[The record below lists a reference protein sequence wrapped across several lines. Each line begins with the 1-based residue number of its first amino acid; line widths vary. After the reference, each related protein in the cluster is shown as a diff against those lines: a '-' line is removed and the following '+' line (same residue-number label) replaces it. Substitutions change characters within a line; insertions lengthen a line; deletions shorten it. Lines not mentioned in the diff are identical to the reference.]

1 VEPGEH
7 IPLDGVVA
15 SGGSAVNQAPVTG
28 ESLPVEKGP
37 GDVVFAGSDTA
48 LALGIKAVFLLLT
61 LLGTATMWQAVFA
74 DMGTSLLVIANGMR
88 LLNGLEP
95 VTRATALHW
104 HARSCP
110 SSPG

>member
-1 VEPGEH
+1 
-7 IPLDGVVA
+7 
-15 SGGSAVNQAPVTG
+15 
-28 ESLPVEKGP
+28 
-37 GDVVFAGSDTA
+37 
-48 LALGIKAVFLLLT
+48 
-61 LLGTATMWQAVFA
+61 MWQALFA

>member
-1 VEPGEH
+1 
-7 IPLDGVVA
+7 
-15 SGGSAVNQAPVTG
+15 
-28 ESLPVEKGP
+28 
-37 GDVVFAGSDTA
+37 VFAGSVNTHGSLVATGMVGDGINDAPALAGARIGVAMGAARSDTA